1 MGFIRNILALL
12 GLAAIG
18 VMVWVGPTIYKYK
31 VAFDGFDKKAFV
43 TYKGLGE
50 RLIEHENAVGA
61 TVWSAKV
68 ADGLTFEEVDQSI
81 RNIAIE
87 RNIKGVGDL
96 PLGDQVAAMT
106 GQPWRKLNIYLYCN
120 PLTAA
125 KMIEFDIA
133 YAAYLPCRV
142 SLVEDETGQLWIY
155 TLDMDLMIYGGK
167 TLPPELLAEALEV
180 KETMLAILE
189 GAAEGDF

>member
-18 VMVWVGPTIYKYK
+18 MMVWVGPTVYKYK
-31 VAFDGFDKKAFV
+31 VAFDGFDDQSLDM
-43 TYKGLGE
+43 YKDLGD
-50 RLIEHENAVGA
+50 RLIEHGNAVGA

-68 ADGLTFEEVDQSI
+68 AEGLTFEEVDQSI

-87 RNIKGVGDL
+87 RNIRGVGDL
-96 PLGDQVAAMT
+96 PLGDQVAAMNGT
-106 GQPWRKLNIYLYCN
+106 PWRKLNIYLYCN

-125 KMIEFDIA
+125 KMVEYDIA
-133 YAAYLPCRV
+133 YAAYLPCRI
-142 SLVEDETGQLWIY
+142 SLVEDEHGDLWIY
-155 TLDMDLMIYGGK
+155 TLDMDLMIYGGE

-180 KETMLAILE
+180 KDIMLDIME
-189 GAAEGDF
+189 RAAEGDF